1 VRRRNGWPMHL
12 LSRILDRNRNSNG
25 GELRYFGLSEWWSA
39 AFARAECEH
48 MEAAFRT
55 PELPAGAR
63 PLTRDR
69 GLVTFATAAGLLVA
83 LAERLSEKPGDRN
96 LACRV
101 LAKAEERALAE
112 GDILGLHFTYHY
124 MIRLHARWKERF
136 ADSLD
141 LIFAACHKQIRLAPR
156 AAEAF
161 RRKSPCDPLPT
172 HIGYLQ
178 AATMLEQQGAYA
190 QAIELCRAG
199 KAQGWAGNWSWRI
212 QRLARKLPAAV
223 RPISSSGIGTL

>member
-1 VRRRNGWPMHL
+1 MHL
-12 LSRILDRNRNSNG
+12 LNRILDRNAGKNG
-25 GELRYFGLSEWWSA
+25 GELRYFGLSAWWSS
-39 AFARAECEH
+39 AFSPAEREY

-69 GLVTFATAAGLLVA
+69 ERVTFATAAGLLAA
-83 LAERLSEKPGDRN
+83 LAERLSERPQDRD

-112 GDILGLHFTYHY
+112 GDILGLHLTYHHL
-124 MIRLHARWKERF
+124 IRLHTRWKERF

-141 LIFAACHKQIRLAPR
+141 LLFAACHKQMRLAPQ

-161 RRKSPCDPLPT
+161 RRKAPCEPLPT

-178 AATMLEQQGAYA
+178 ATTVLEQQGAYA
-190 QAIELCRAG
+190 QAIELCREA

-212 QRLARKLPAAV
+212 QRLARRLPATV
-223 RPISSSGIGTL
+223 KPISPSGMGSV